1 MFYWGDDWFSV
12 SVFGYVWWALEGR
25 AYLGLNRRGFGIM
38 TDHQGEAKAVDVALL
53 RDDSWAQV
61 RGGDVDRILLGIM
74 GACIM
79 SAFLVAMTRR
89 LYGLLVPMGPMCEQ
103 EISVY
108 KACLRRALFNETL
121 VVPVVMGKGL
131 HPTLA
136 LILDGYWH

>member
-1 MFYWGDDWFSV
+1 
-12 SVFGYVWWALEGR
+12 
-25 AYLGLNRRGFGIM
+25 M
-38 TDHQGEAKAVDVALL
+38 TDHQGEAKAVDGALGG
-53 RDDSWAQV
+53 DDSWAQV

-74 GACIM
+74 GACI
-79 SAFLVAMTRR
+79 AFLVTMR

-121 VVPVVMGKGL
+121 VAPVVMGKGL

-136 LILDGYWH
+136 LIFDGYWH